1 MMGTTSDYIRA
12 NNSYFVSETPLYAS
26 GATTMFDAKNVTT
39 IPGTTPAVIMERY
52 ASVAEMNAAILAA
65 QNKDA
70 RLSAFSSDFWVT
82 DATTGAIT
90 FKTK

>member
-1 MMGTTSDYIRA
+1 LYTNAAGTTVKD
-12 NNSYFVSETPLYAS
+12 VS
-26 GATTMFDAKNVTT
+26 GVTAVV
-39 IPGTTPAVIMERY
+39 GTTPAVIMERY

-70 RLSAFSSDFWVT
+70 RLSAFSSEFWTT